1 MALMQW
7 EPSESLATLQRE
19 MNRLFESFFDG
30 SLLCGREPMTEPVV
44 EVSDTKDAI
53 VVKAQVPGVSQEQL
67 QVMVSEG
74 SLTIKGETKTEEKKE
89 EKNYLRREFRYG
101 AFARTLVP
109 RIEALVLGRIRALGV
124 APSCS
129 SPSVARLALL
139 AGKRSHTVLRK
150 LSGRHP
156 AQLPQRSLGD
166 WLLYQRCTATAHPKY
181 SLQSRECS

>member
-67 QVMVSEG
+67 QVMV
-74 SLTIKGETKTEEKKE
+74 
-89 EKNYLRREFRYG
+89 
-101 AFARTLVP
+101 ARD
-109 RIEALVLGRIRALGV
+109 R
-124 APSCS
+124 
-129 SPSVARLALL
+129 
-139 AGKRSHTVLRK
+139 
-150 LSGRHP
+150 
-156 AQLPQRSLGD
+156 
-166 WLLYQRCTATAHPKY
+166 
-181 SLQSRECS
+181 